1 MVKKNVFS
9 WKVFFLKYLSKK
21 NPLCENEFLCIPFTL
36 LCQKSGRI
44 LPDIAKTWKMV
55 KKYAEIKDGWINSI
69 WVNTRQENYM
79 ASIFLKYFVFQ
90 MFKVKA
96 S

>member
-21 NPLCENEFLCIPFTL
+21 SPLWKWIFMYTIYSIMSKVRQNFTWHCKNL
-36 LCQKSGRI
+36 EKLVEKH
-44 LPDIAKTWKMV
+44 
-55 KKYAEIKDGWINSI
+55 AEIKDGWINSI

-79 ASIFLKYFVFQ
+79 ASIFLKYFVVQ